1 MNMPSVFQRPSKAFA
16 LTLFVLGGL
25 LWLYGYEFLQP
36 TVQIDDAYISY
47 RYAQNLVDGHGLV
60 YNVGERVEGYTNL
73 LWTLLV
79 AGGVAF
85 GGSASL
91 VGHWLGFASGV
102 FLLLATFFYSRCLLP
117 REMKWV
123 ALAAPILLYASN
135 SFACWTISGLETPLF
150 AASVTAAMAAFV
162 AGRIGWVLTF
172 CVLASLT
179 RPEGALLAAL
189 LLGIDWLAQLIAQ
202 RPRRL
207 TELLR
212 LSLPCL
218 AYALFIAG
226 LTTFRVIYYGDVL
239 PNTFYAKTG
248 GIPLSYGPAYL
259 YRFLIDGAIFL
270 LAPALLALRCKAYR
284 IGFAFFALIAVYLI
298 AVGGDVFSH
307 GRFLLPVLPI
317 LIAGALLGVTEAGK
331 ASRKAGMLVA
341 LALPAFVLCSLYS
354 LWPRNTDYPE
364 TLEIAS
370 TFPLSAKRESVKVPS
385 LPLSEPFFEAQVA
398 KLRQLDPPAKLVAAI
413 GIGQMGYFGREM
425 AILDLVGLTDRHIAR
440 SEEQVDGSLV
450 LPGHQKTD
458 ANYVFSRRP
467 DVIYIPRVG
476 EAALLPT
483 VVSLHRDPRLSEE
496 YQWDDHLAAYVRRPE
511 LRRVP

>member
-16 LTLFVLGGL
+16 LTLLVLGGL
-25 LWLYGYEFLQP
+25 LCLYGYEFLQP
-36 TVQIDDAYISY
+36 TIQIDDAYISY

-91 VGHWLGFASGV
+91 VGHWLGFVSGV

-117 REMKWV
+117 REMQWL
-123 ALAAPILLYASN
+123 ALGAPILLYASN
-135 SFACWTISGLETPLF
+135 SFAAWTISGLETPLF
-150 AASVTAAMAAFV
+150 AAFVTAAMVAFV
-162 AGRIGWVLTF
+162 VGRIGWVLAF

-189 LLGIDWLAQLIAQ
+189 LLGIDWLAQLIAL

-226 LTTFRVIYYGDVL
+226 LTAFRVIYYGDAL

-248 GIPLSYGPAYL
+248 GIPLNYGPAYL

-270 LAPALLALRCKAYR
+270 LVPALVALRCRAYR
-284 IGFAFFALIAVYLI
+284 MGFAFFVLIALYLI
-298 AVGGDVFSH
+298 VVGGDVFSH

-317 LIAGALLGVTEAGK
+317 LIAGALLGIAELSK
-331 ASRKAGMLVA
+331 ASNKVGLVA
-341 LALPAFVLCSLYS
+341 ALVLPAFVLCSLYS
-354 LWPRNTDYPE
+354 LWPRNTDFSS
-364 TLEIAS
+364 TLEVTSA
-370 TFPLSAKRESVKVPS
+370 FPLSAKRESVKVPS

-398 KLRQLDPPAKLVAAI
+398 KLRQLDPPAKLIAAI

-425 AILDLVGLTDRHIAR
+425 TIIDLVGLTDRHIAR
-440 SEEQVDGSLV
+440 SAEQIEGSLMI
-450 LPGHQKTD
+450 PGHQKSD
-458 ANYVFSRRP
+458 ANYVLSRRP
-467 DVIYIPRVG
+467 DVIYIPKLG
-476 EAALLPT
+476 EAALIPT
-483 VVSLHRDPRLSEE
+483 LLSLHRDPRLSEE
-496 YQWDDHLAAYVRRPE
+496 YQWDDDLAAYVRRPE